1 MKILVADDD
10 RELGEI
16 LTFALQRAGFDVV
29 KAEDGE
35 QALRL
40 FGESDP
46 ALVILDYNMPK
57 LDGLQVCRNLR
68 THSAVPIIMLT
79 VRNAEEDIL
88 SAFEAGADDYV
99 SKPFSPKQLIARIKA
114 ELRRAGLPQ
123 RGILTSGSLTLD
135 PVRHEVRQSGAGA
148 ISLTPL
154 EFRLL
159 HVLIENRGQ
168 VLTVD
173 DLVHQVWG
181 HDETTGDRTLLKGL
195 VRRLR
200 QKIDLDGVTQS
211 RIKTVVGVG
220 YTYTDPGA

>member
-1 MKILVADDD
+1 MRILVADDD

-40 FGESDP
+40 FGETEP

-57 LDGLQVCRNLR
+57 LDGLQVCRKLR
-68 THSAVPIIMLT
+68 ATSAVPIIMLT

-88 SAFEAGADDYV
+88 NAFESGADDYV
-99 SKPFSPKQLIARIKA
+99 AKPFSPKQLIARIKA
-114 ELRRAGLPQ
+114 ELRRAGMPQ
-123 RGILTSGSLTLD
+123 RGIITSGTLTLD
-135 PVRHEVRQSGAGA
+135 PVRHEVTQPGFGP

-168 VLTVD
+168 VLTVE
-173 DLVHQVWG
+173 DLVQQVWG
-181 HDETTGDRTLLKGL
+181 HEETTGDRTLLKGL

-200 QKIDLDGVTQS
+200 QKVDLNPDVPS
-211 RIKTVVGVG
+211 CIKTVVGVG
-220 YTYTDPGA
+220 YAYTEPAS